1 MRTFRDFEVGD
12 RERLGPI
19 RVTRAEALDFAHR
32 YDPQP
37 FHLSDAAAQAHP
49 FFTRMAAS
57 GWLTCA
63 LMMRLMVDEMARNP
77 VASVGTP
84 GVDRIRWRAPVYPGD
99 ELMLEA
105 EITGK
110 RLLRSRPGVGLVHWR
125 LRTLNQAKALV
136 MTAGM
141 WEFVALE
148 AAAPERRHAFHHAAD
163 QAG

>member
-19 RVTRAEALDFAHR
+19 PVNLADAVEFATR

-37 FHLSDAAAQAHP
+37 FHLREEGAKDHP
-49 FFTRMAAS
+49 FFERLAAS

-63 LMMRLMVDEMARNP
+63 LMMRLMVDEMHANP

-84 GVDRIRWRAPVYPGD
+84 GVDRIRWTKPVYPGD
-99 ELMLEA
+99 ILWLET

-110 RLLRSRPGVGLVHWR
+110 RLLRTRPGVGLVHR
-125 LRTLNQAKALV
+125 KLRAHNQHHALV
-136 MTAGM
+136 MTSES
-141 WEFVALE
+141 WEFVAVE
-148 AAAPERRHAFHHAAD
+148 TDAPERLHAYGHA
-163 QAG
+163 G